1 MVNGTD
7 KSPASMCSFNAVLAC
22 SKAARAGVFAVQ
34 PCRASIMSLLV
45 GSALH
50 SHCRAS
56 AMVSLTVGILLSR
69 RGVIMLRTT
78 CITLHA
84 HQHPDVHM
92 ACWVLQ
98 MRSCSTTFLDPHDP
112 EDLYVRCYCMMPGFV
127 KAASDLS
134 GSSSTLFVLQWK
146 FNKEWVSYST

>member
-1 MVNGTD
+1 MHTLQSAATCLKMADAPLCSLLQFVLNTGKWTDTSLQDSRHNATNGND
-7 KSPASMCSFNAVLAC
+7 KSPASMCSCNFVLAC
-22 SKAARAGVFAVQ
+22 SNAARAGVFAVQ

-56 AMVSLTVGILLSR
+56 AIVSLTVGILLSR

-78 CITLHA
+78 CITLHS
-84 HQHPDVHM
+84 HQHPDAHM

-98 MRSCSTTFLDPHDP
+98 TGACL
-112 EDLYVRCYCMMPGFV
+112 
-127 KAASDLS
+127 
-134 GSSSTLFVLQWK
+134 
-146 FNKEWVSYST
+146 